1 MTATSLVE
9 ARLSID
15 HTAALLAISDG
26 LCKIGAARTGASAG
40 QFSIFNFLLRCAEEP
55 ERRDEAGRP
64 AYVTMMQAGIMRRRG
79 WYCRYWL
86 PRDELPGRELPGD
99 GLPSDELPLR
109 IEVPAPMAIRWE
121 WWVDLEEIQ
130 RRLERSP
137 AWAETVGDP
146 IEARI
151 AHFRNA
157 LQAAELVR
165 PSQS

>member
-1 MTATSLVE
+1 MTATTLDE

-55 ERRDEAGRP
+55 ERRDDSRPARLRHDDAGRDHAP
-64 AYVTMMQAGIMRRRG
+64 ARLVLPLLAAQRRTARRRTAK
-79 WYCRYWL
+79 RF
-86 PRDELPGRELPGD
+86 
-99 GLPSDELPLR
+99 PLR
-109 IEVPAPMAIRWE
+109 IEIPAPMAIRWE

-137 AWAETVGDP
+137 AWGETVGDP

>member
-1 MTATSLVE
+1 MTATTLDE

-55 ERRDEAGRP
+55 ERRDDAGRP

-79 WYCRYWL
+79 WYCRFWL
-86 PRDELPGRELPGD
+86 PGDGPPSDELPG
-99 GLPSDELPLR
+99 DELPLR
-109 IEVPAPMAIRWE
+109 IEIPAPMAIRWE

-137 AWAETVGDP
+137 AWGETVGDP

-151 AHFRNA
+151 AHFRTA
-157 LQAAELVR
+157 LEVAELVR
-165 PSQS
+165 PNQS

>member
-1 MTATSLVE
+1 MTATTLDE

-55 ERRDEAGRP
+55 ERRDDAGRP

-86 PRDELPGRELPGD
+86 PGDGPPSDELPG
-99 GLPSDELPLR
+99 DELPLR
-109 IEVPAPMAIRWE
+109 IEIPAPMPVRWE

-137 AWAETVGDP
+137 AWGETVGDP
-146 IEARI
+146 IDARI
-151 AHFRNA
+151 AHFRTA
-157 LQAAELVR
+157 LEVAQLVR

>member
-1 MTATSLVE
+1 MTATTLDE

-55 ERRDEAGRP
+55 ERRDAAGRP

-86 PRDELPGRELPGD
+86 PAGELPGD
-99 GLPSDELPLR
+99 EPPGGELPLR
-109 IEVPAPMAIRWE
+109 IEIPAPMAARWE

-137 AWAETVGDP
+137 AWGETVGDP
-146 IEARI
+146 IEASI
-151 AHFRNA
+151 AHFRTA
-157 LQAAELVR
+157 LEAAELVR

>member
-1 MTATSLVE
+1 MTATTLDE
-9 ARLSID
+9 ARLSIE

-55 ERRDEAGRP
+55 ERRDDAGRP

-86 PRDELPGRELPGD
+86 PRDEPPGH
-99 GLPSDELPLR
+99 ELPLR
-109 IEVPAPMAIRWE
+109 IEIPAPLAVRWE
-121 WWVDLEEIQ
+121 WWVDLEEIR

-137 AWAETVGDP
+137 AWGETVGDP

-151 AHFRNA
+151 AHFRSA
-157 LQAAELVR
+157 LEAAELVR
-165 PSQS
+165 PSPS

>member
-1 MTATSLVE
+1 MTATTLDE

-55 ERRDEAGRP
+55 ERRDESGRP

-86 PRDELPGRELPGD
+86 PGDGPPSDELPG
-99 GLPSDELPLR
+99 DELPLR
-109 IEVPAPMAIRWE
+109 IEIPAPMAIRWE

-137 AWAETVGDP
+137 AWGETVGDP
-146 IEARI
+146 IESHI
-151 AHFRNA
+151 AHFRTA
-157 LQAAELVR
+157 LEAAELVR

>member
-1 MTATSLVE
+1 MTATTLDE
-9 ARLSID
+9 ARLSIE

-55 ERRDEAGRP
+55 ERRDESGRP

-86 PRDELPGRELPGD
+86 PRDELPGDKL
-99 GLPSDELPLR
+99 SLR
-109 IEVPAPMAIRWE
+109 IEIPAPMPVRWE

-137 AWAETVGDP
+137 TWAETVGDP

>member
-1 MTATSLVE
+1 MTATTLDE

-55 ERRDEAGRP
+55 ERRDEAGRT

-86 PRDELPGRELPGD
+86 PGDEPPGG
-99 GLPSDELPLR
+99 ELPLR
-109 IEVPAPMAIRWE
+109 IEIPAPMADPLG
-121 WWVDLEEIQ
+121 VVGQDLEEIQ

-137 AWAETVGDP
+137 AWGETVGDP
-146 IEARI
+146 IDARI
-151 AHFRNA
+151 AHFRHRARNRRTPA
-157 LQAAELVR
+157 
-165 PSQS
+165 PK

>member
-1 MTATSLVE
+1 MTATTLDE

-15 HTAALLAISDG
+15 HAATLLAISDG
-26 LCKIGAARTGASAG
+26 LCKIGATRTGASAG
-40 QFSIFNFLLRCAEEP
+40 QFSIFNFLLRCAQEP
-55 ERRDEAGRP
+55 ERRDDAGRP

-86 PRDELPGRELPGD
+86 PG
-99 GLPSDELPLR
+99 DELPLR
-109 IEVPAPMAIRWE
+109 IEIPAPLAVRWE

-137 AWAETVGDP
+137 AWGETVGDP

-157 LQAAELVR
+157 LEAAELVR
-165 PSQS
+165 PRPS

>member
-9 ARLSID
+9 ARLPID

-26 LCKIGAARTGASAG
+26 LCKIGAARTSASAG

-86 PRDELPGRELPGD
+86 PGD
-99 GLPSDELPLR
+99 GLPGGELPLR
-109 IEVPAPMAIRWE
+109 IEIPAPMAVRWE

-146 IEARI
+146 IDARI
-151 AHFRNA
+151 AHFRTA
-157 LQAAELVR
+157 LETAELVR

>member
-1 MTATSLVE
+1 MTATTLDE

-15 HTAALLAISDG
+15 HAATLLAISDG

-40 QFSIFNFLLRCAEEP
+40 QFSIFNFLLRCAQEP
-55 ERRDEAGRP
+55 ERRDDAGRP

-86 PRDELPGRELPGD
+86 PG
-99 GLPSDELPLR
+99 DELPLR
-109 IEVPAPMAIRWE
+109 IEIPAPLAVRWE

-137 AWAETVGDP
+137 AWGETVGDP

-157 LQAAELVR
+157 LEAAELVR
-165 PSQS
+165 PSPS

>member
-1 MTATSLVE
+1 MTATTLDE

-15 HTAALLAISDG
+15 HAATLLAISDG

-55 ERRDEAGRP
+55 ERRDDAGRP

-86 PRDELPGRELPGD
+86 PGDELPGDELPGH
-99 GLPSDELPLR
+99 GLPLR
-109 IEVPAPMAIRWE
+109 IEIPAPLAARWE
-121 WWVDLEEIQ
+121 WWVDIEEIQ

-137 AWAETVGDP
+137 AWGETVGDP

-151 AHFRNA
+151 AHFRTA
-157 LQAAELVR
+157 LEAAELVR
-165 PSQS
+165 PSRS

>member
-1 MTATSLVE
+1 MTATTLDE

-55 ERRDEAGRP
+55 ERRDDTGRP

-86 PRDELPGRELPGD
+86 PGDGPPSDELPG
-99 GLPSDELPLR
+99 DELPLR
-109 IEVPAPMAIRWE
+109 IEIPAPMAVRWE

-137 AWAETVGDP
+137 AWGETVGDP
-146 IEARI
+146 IESHI
-151 AHFRNA
+151 AHFRTA
-157 LQAAELVR
+157 LEAAELVR

>member
-1 MTATSLVE
+1 MTATTLDE
-9 ARLSID
+9 ARLPID

-86 PRDELPGRELPGD
+86 PRDELPGD
-99 GLPSDELPLR
+99 GLPSNELPLR
-109 IEVPAPMAIRWE
+109 IEIPAPMPVRWE